1 MTGDF
6 DVFNVSGIKYR
17 VRYRKIFDLI
27 KFDYLLKTISIER
40 TTKSQQYPLKPN
52 ESVTVSFRKPVSFL

>member
-40 TTKSQQYPLKPN
+40 TTKYL
-52 ESVTVSFRKPVSFL
+52 